1 MSIFSVLSYG
11 QFPEGFE
18 GATFPPTGWI
28 RFDNGI
34 GLAQQW
40 NSTSTLSLVHSGA
53 KAAYLQR
60 ENVTDGTTALDWLV
74 SPQVLVPAN
83 GQLRFYTKQL
93 LSGNFGSIYTI
104 RVSTVSQNTPTDFTT
119 VQTWTE
125 ANLNTVYNV
134 YEQKFVDLSAYAGQ
148 NIYIAFVMEN
158 DFGDFWLVDDIKVDP
173 ACQINTA
180 LTATPLATS
189 ATLSWTSPNPT
200 GPWEIEY
207 GPAGFVQGTGTTISV
222 TTNPYVLTGLSPLT
236 SYCYYVR
243 SLCDVD
249 NPSPWTATC
258 TNFQTT
264 ALPPV
269 CGGNFIDQGGPTG
282 NYPANSNITTTIWP
296 VTPGDVVTVFF
307 TSFNTE
313 ATWDA
318 LYVYDGPS
326 TASPLLASA
335 NGAGNVPGGLAGGY
349 WGTTIPGPFT
359 STHSTGA
366 LTFVFRSD
374 GIDQR
379 AGWTSNVTCGPPPP
393 CVQPTGLTVT
403 NITPD
408 SATFAWTDN
417 NTTPP
422 VGGWQIVVQPVGT
435 GYPTVASTII
445 TATTNPFTATNLP
458 PNTPL
463 EYYVLSNCGA
473 TDGVSF
479 WAGPRAFTTLFPGC
493 GSSTPASD
501 ICTTAP
507 PVCDLDGYCGNT
519 SGTYTDASWGALD
532 TAFCGSIENNSFL
545 TFQAASTSI
554 SMNVDVG
561 NCTNGSGIQ
570 FMIFTT
576 TACGSGAVNNL
587 GCYFQMN
594 PGLNALTFTGLT
606 PGQNYYLMIDG
617 FAGAVCDYAVTVT
630 TGGSTITDVQ
640 IAPVNP
646 TICLGETIALTA
658 SGGNGVYNWTGT
670 GLSATTGTTVNFVAT
685 TPGTYTIVTE
695 STDTNPICST
705 QNSIE
710 ITVLD
715 VLQPT
720 FSNPGQ
726 ICVGSPNIPL
736 SNTDSNGI
744 TGVWSVGGTP
754 VTQIDASVGG
764 IFTYTFTPDLPTF
777 QCSPIF
783 TMNVEIITSCTF
795 NAFATAVYID
805 NCETTNPGEF
815 FNITGSGA
823 DLIAPAANVYTNNDF
838 GTYVQNSGNLILKG
852 AELKSFKTA
861 TSNVCGANMFYRV
874 YEASA
879 TPGAF
884 TAIALPF
891 FDDCI
896 AGTFPTGGPCDP
908 GDQKWQ
914 NIAQAIDLTQN
925 APGDYIVEV
934 YFDILGDND
943 NPAQCDDTILVNSGG
958 NNFSANFS
966 IQSAITFTSQNEEC
980 GSSNA
985 FITVSGFNPGDI
997 YSVTYN
1003 DDTVPVGP
1011 ANFQANLSGE
1021 IIINGLNAGTYDNFN
1036 FVINGCSIFEATPIV
1051 ITNFSPSITQVTNN
1065 SPICFGNNAVFTI
1078 QGSPNFDVDYTI
1090 NGGLVQTASIDATG
1104 FATITVTLPAVGN
1117 VNLALL
1123 NIHNAVCNIVVSNT
1137 STVVVNPLPTATLL
1151 APSPFACIGS
1161 DAVFTVSGTPG
1172 ATVTYT
1178 VNGGS
1183 PLSVLLD
1190 ATGNATL
1197 NIVTSVDVQ
1206 VVLVNVTD
1214 GTTSCINTI
1223 SGQIANVAV
1232 VTVPVPTA
1240 TITQPTC
1247 AVQTAVVEVAS
1258 PLISQLNYPGNLFI
1272 SEVTD
1277 AQPGSL
1283 TYVEIY
1289 NGTGASVDLSAYKLK
1304 VYTTNPAVPATGC
1317 NMNLSGILAND
1328 DVVVIKLSNSA
1339 NEGGVVP
1346 DLTFVTCGAVNNND
1360 RIVLTTS
1367 GDVELDVWG
1376 TSDGTPFTPGT
1387 PSGVGYNY
1395 QRVAIGTTLPS
1406 INWDPADWVAT
1417 DWGNPTSTQGDYSN
1431 VGTYTLFVASYEY
1444 ILSDGTTLTTQ
1455 PTTTFSGVLPGNYTL
1470 VVHDTITNCDS
1481 QPYSFTINV
1490 PVFSNP
1496 VTTISY
1502 TTPVCNDNANL
1513 LPNTSAVGFTSGG
1526 TYSSTV
1532 GLVIDPVT
1540 GEIDV
1545 VNSTANT
1552 YTVTYSVAVDAAN
1565 CLNAGNSTFIVTI
1578 TPATPATFNSLSF
1591 CEGTTASL
1599 PTTSLEN
1606 FTGNW
1611 GGATIDTSTPGV
1623 FTFTFNPDAGQCA
1636 ASGTISVTITA
1647 APVAT
1652 FNVLTFC
1659 QGATGSLPTSSIEG
1673 FTGTWE
1679 LGGAAVST
1687 IDTSVSGNYTYDFIP
1702 STGQC
1707 ASVGTLS
1714 VVIDPKIAV
1723 TFDSVDACIG
1733 AQIAFPTMS
1742 IEGYQ
1747 LQGTWTPSSVNN
1759 TISGVTNYTFVPN
1772 DVCYDQGQFLVTLSA
1787 CTIPKGFSPN
1797 GDGNNDTWD
1806 LSAFDIRKVEV
1817 YNRYGLKVY
1826 SKTSYSDEW
1835 GGKADN
1841 GNDLPT
1847 GTYYF
1852 MIEFNDR
1859 PSETGWVYINRG
1871 E

>member
-1 MSIFSVLSYG
+1 MKKLLLFFMSIFSVLSYG

-18 GATFPPTGWI
+18 GPTFPPTGWI

-40 NSTSTLSLVHSGA
+40 NETTNASLVHSGA
-53 KAAYLQR
+53 KAAFLNR

-74 SPQVLVPAN
+74 APQVLVPAN
-83 GQLRFYTKQL
+83 GQLRFYTRKTQN
-93 LSGNFGSIYTI
+93 GNFGSIYTI
-104 RVSTVSQNTPTDFTT
+104 RVSTASQNISTDFVT

-125 ANLNTVYNV
+125 ADLVTTYNV
-134 YEQKFVDLSAYAGQ
+134 YEQKFVNLSAYAGQ
-148 NIYIAFVMEN
+148 NIHIAFVMEN
-158 DFGDFWLVDDIKVDP
+158 DNGDRWLVDDVKVDP

-180 LTATPLATS
+180 PTAVALSTS

-207 GPAGFVQGTGTTISV
+207 GPVGFVQGTGTTISV

-269 CGGNFIDQGGPTG
+269 CGGNFVDSGGVAG
-282 NYPANSNITTTIWP
+282 NYANNENITTTITP
-296 VTPGDVVTVFF
+296 VTAGDVVTVFF

-313 ATWDA
+313 ANWDA

-326 TASPLLASA
+326 TASPLIASA

-359 STHSTGA
+359 STHPTGA

-374 GIDQR
+374 SSGVR
-379 AGWTSNVTCGPPPP
+379 AGWTSNVTCAPPPP

-403 NITPD
+403 NVTPD
-408 SATFAWTDN
+408 SATLSWTDN

-422 VGGWQIVVQPVGT
+422 VGGWQIVIQPAGT
-435 GYPTVASTII
+435 GYPTAGSTII
-445 TATTNPFTATNLP
+445 NAPTNPFTATNLP

-463 EYYVLSNCGA
+463 EYYVLANCGA

-479 WAGPRAFTTLFPGC
+479 WAGPRSFTTLFPGC

-576 TACGSGAVNNL
+576 TACGSGAVTDL
-587 GCYFQMN
+587 GCYFNMA
-594 PGLNALTFTGLT
+594 PGLNALTFTGLV

-736 SNTDSNGI
+736 SNTDSNGV
-744 TGVWSVGGTP
+744 TGVWSVGGNP
-754 VTQIDASVGG
+754 VTEIDASVGG
-764 IFTYTFTPDLPTF
+764 IFTYTFTPDLPAF

-783 TMNVEIITSCTF
+783 TMDIEIITSCTF

-805 NCETTNPGEF
+805 NCETTDPGEF

-823 DLIAPAANVYTNNDF
+823 DLIAPATNVYTNNDF

-874 YEASA
+874 YLASA

-884 TAIALPF
+884 NTLALPF
-891 FDDCI
+891 YDDCVG
-896 AGTFPTGGPCDP
+896 ATFPTGGPCDL
-908 GDQKWQ
+908 GDQKWR

-943 NPAQCDDTILVNSGG
+943 SPSQCDDTILVNNAG
-958 NNFSANFS
+958 NNFIANFS

-1003 DDTVPVGP
+1003 DDTVAVGP
-1011 ANFQANLSGE
+1011 ANFQANLTGN

-1065 SPICFGNNAVFTI
+1065 SPICFGNNATFTI
-1078 QGSPNFDVDYTI
+1078 EGTPNFDVDYTI
-1090 NGGLVQTASIDATG
+1090 NGGAIQTASIDATG
-1104 FATITVTLPAVGN
+1104 FATVTVTLPAVGN
-1117 VNLALL
+1117 VDLALL
-1123 NIHNAVCNIVVSNT
+1123 NIHNSVCNIVVTNT
-1137 STVVVNPLPTATLL
+1137 STVIVNPLPTATLS

-1161 DAVFTVSGTPG
+1161 DAVFTVTGTPN

-1178 VNGGS
+1178 INGG
-1183 PLSVLLD
+1183 LAQSVLLD
-1190 ATGNATL
+1190 GTGNATL
-1197 NIVTSVDVQ
+1197 NIPSTVDVQ
-1206 VVLVNVTD
+1206 IILLDVTD
-1214 GTTSCINTI
+1214 GTTACANTI
-1223 SGQIANVAV
+1223 SGQISNVAV

-1240 TITQPTC
+1240 NLTQPTC
-1247 AVQTAVVEVAS
+1247 AVQTGVVEVTS

-1289 NGTGASVDLSAYKLK
+1289 NGTGASIDLSGYRLK
-1304 VYTTNPAVPATGC
+1304 VYTNGNTNPAAGC
-1317 NMNLSGILAND
+1317 NLNLSGILAND

-1339 NEGGVVP
+1339 NEGGVTP
-1346 DLTFVTCGAVNNND
+1346 DLTFTTCGAVNNND
-1360 RIVLTTS
+1360 KIALTTNT
-1367 GDVELDVWG
+1367 DVEIDVWG
-1376 TSDGTPFTPGT
+1376 TSDGTPFTP
-1387 PSGVGYNY
+1387 SNGVGYNY

-1417 DWGNPTSTQGDYSN
+1417 DWGSPTSTQGDYSN
-1431 VGTYTLFVASYEY
+1431 VGIYTLFVASYEY
-1444 ILSDGTTLTTQ
+1444 ILSDGTTSTTQ
-1455 PTTTFSGVLPGNYTL
+1455 PTTTFSGVMPGNYTL

-1481 QPYSFTINV
+1481 QPYSFTIVAPIFN
-1490 PVFSNP
+1490 NP

-1502 TTPVCNDNANL
+1502 STPVCNDNANL
-1513 LPNTSAVGFTSGG
+1513 LPDTSASGFTSGG
-1526 TYSSTV
+1526 TYSSTA
-1532 GLVIDPVT
+1532 GLTIDPVT

-1545 VNSTANT
+1545 MGSTPNT
-1552 YTVTYSVAVDAAN
+1552 YAVTYSVALDAAN
-1565 CLNAGNSTFIVTI
+1565 CLNAGSFTFNVTI
-1578 TPATPATFNSLSF
+1578 TPSTTSTFNAITL
-1591 CEGTTASL
+1591 CEGDV
-1599 PTTSLEN
+1599 N
-1606 FTGNW
+1606 
-1611 GGATIDTSTPGV
+1611 
-1623 FTFTFNPDAGQCA
+1623 
-1636 ASGTISVTITA
+1636 
-1647 APVAT
+1647 
-1652 FNVLTFC
+1652 NV
-1659 QGATGSLPTSSIEG
+1659 LPTSSVEG

-1679 LGGAAVST
+1679 LGGLPVST
-1687 IDTSVSGNYTYDFIP
+1687 IDTSVAGNYTYDFVP
-1702 STGQC
+1702 TSGQC
-1707 ASVGTLS
+1707 ASASALS
-1714 VVIDPKIAV
+1714 VIIDAKIVV
-1723 TFDSVDACIG
+1723 TFSSVEGCIG
-1733 AQIAFPTMS
+1733 SQIDFPTMS
-1742 IEGYQ
+1742 VEGYE
-1747 LQGTWTPSSVNN
+1747 LQGTWTPAVINN
-1759 TISGVTNYTFVPN
+1759 TVAGATTYTFVPN
-1772 DVCYDQGQFLVTLSA
+1772 DICYDQGQFSVTLNA

-1797 GDGNNDTWD
+1797 GDGNNDTWN
-1806 LSAFDIRKVEV
+1806 LSAFDIKKVEV
-1817 YNRYGLKVY
+1817 FNRYGLKVY
-1826 SKTSYSDEW
+1826 SKTSYTDEW
-1835 GGKADN
+1835 SGKADN
-1841 GNDLPT
+1841 GNELPT

>member
-1 MSIFSVLSYG
+1 MKKLLLFFMSIFSVLSYG

-40 NSTSTLSLVHSGA
+40 NETTNLSLVHSGA
-53 KAAYLQR
+53 KAAFLNR

-74 SPQVLVPAN
+74 APQVLVPAN
-83 GQLRFYTKQL
+83 GQLRFYTKKTQN
-93 LSGNFGSIYTI
+93 GNFGSIYTI
-104 RVSTVSQNTPTDFTT
+104 RVSTASQNISTDFVT

-125 ANLNTVYNV
+125 ADLVTTFNV
-134 YEQKFVDLSAYAGQ
+134 YEQKFVNLSAYAGQ
-148 NIYIAFVMEN
+148 NIHIAFVMEN
-158 DFGDFWLVDDIKVDP
+158 DNGDRWLVDDVKVDP

-180 LTATPLATS
+180 PSATTLATS
-189 ATLSWTSPNPT
+189 ATLSWTSPNST

-236 SYCYYVR
+236 SYCFYVR

-249 NPSPWTATC
+249 NPSPWTAVC

-269 CGGNFIDQGGPTG
+269 CGGNFIDAGGPTG
-282 NYPANSNITTTIWP
+282 DYAASSNITTTICP
-296 VTPGDVVTVFF
+296 DTPGDVVTVFF

-326 TASPLLASA
+326 TASPMIASA
-335 NGAGNVPGGLAGGY
+335 NGGGNVPGGLPGGY

-359 STHSTGA
+359 STHPGGC
-366 LTFVFRSD
+366 LTFVFISD
-374 GIDQR
+374 TSVQNP
-379 AGWTSNVTCGPPPP
+379 GWTSNVSCGPPPA

-408 SATFAWTDN
+408 SATLSWTDN

-422 VGGWQIVVQPVGT
+422 VGGWQIVIQPVGT
-435 GYPTVASTII
+435 GYPTGASII
-445 TATTNPFTATNLP
+445 INAPTNPFTATNLP

-576 TACGSGAVNNL
+576 TACGSGAVTDL
-587 GCYFQMN
+587 GCYFNMA
-594 PGLNALTFTGLT
+594 PGLNALTFTGLV

-658 SGGNGVYNWTGT
+658 SGGNGIYNWTGT
-670 GLSATTGTTVNFVAT
+670 GLSTTTGTTVNFVAT
-685 TPGTYTIVTE
+685 TPGTYTIVAE
-695 STDTNPICST
+695 STDPNPICSI
-705 QNSIE
+705 QNSIV

-744 TGVWSVGGTP
+744 TGVWSVGGNP
-754 VTQIDASVGG
+754 VTEIDASVGG

-861 TSNVCGANMFYRV
+861 TSNVCGANMYYRV
-874 YEASA
+874 YLASA

-884 TAIALPF
+884 NAIALPF
-891 FDDCI
+891 YDDCI

-997 YSVTYN
+997 YSLTYN

-1011 ANFQANLSGE
+1011 ANFQANLSGQ

-1036 FVINGCSIFEATPIV
+1036 FVINGCSIFEAAPIV

-1090 NGGLVQTASIDATG
+1090 NGGTVQTVSIDGTG
-1104 FATITVTLPAVGN
+1104 FATVTVTSPAVGN

-1197 NIVTSVDVQ
+1197 NVVTTVDVQ

-1214 GTTSCINTI
+1214 GTTSCVNTI

-1240 TITQPTC
+1240 NITQPTC
-1247 AVQTAVVEVAS
+1247 AVQTAVVEVTS

-1289 NGTGASVDLSAYKLK
+1289 NGTGASVDLSGYRLK
-1304 VYTTNPAVPATGC
+1304 VYTNGNAAAVC
-1317 NMNLSGILAND
+1317 NLNLSGILAND
-1328 DVVVIKLSNSA
+1328 DVVVIKLSSSA
-1339 NEGGVVP
+1339 NEGGVTP
-1346 DLTFVTCGAVNNND
+1346 DLTFTTCAGVNNND
-1360 RIVLTTS
+1360 KIALATS
-1367 GDVELDVWG
+1367 ADVELDVWG
-1376 TSDGTPFTPGT
+1376 TSDGTPFTPA
-1387 PSGVGYNY
+1387 SGVGYNY

-1417 DWGNPTSTQGDYSN
+1417 DWGNPTSTQGNYSN
-1431 VGTYTLFVASYEY
+1431 VGIYTLFVASYEY
-1444 ILSDGTTLTTQ
+1444 ILSDGTTSTTQ
-1455 PTTTFSGVLPGNYTL
+1455 STTTFSGVLPGNYTL

-1481 QPYSFTINV
+1481 QPYSFTIDAPIFN
-1490 PVFSNP
+1490 NP
-1496 VTTISY
+1496 VTTINY
-1502 TTPVCNDNANL
+1502 TTPVCNDNVNL
-1513 LPNTSAVGFTSGG
+1513 LPDTSAAGFTNGG
-1526 TYSSTV
+1526 TYSSTA
-1532 GLVIDPVT
+1532 GLVINSVT

-1565 CLNAGNSTFIVTI
+1565 CLNAGSSTFNIII
-1578 TPATPATFNSLSF
+1578 TPNTLSTFN
-1591 CEGTTASL
+1591 A
-1599 PTTSLEN
+1599 
-1606 FTGNW
+1606 
-1611 GGATIDTSTPGV
+1611 
-1623 FTFTFNPDAGQCA
+1623 
-1636 ASGTISVTITA
+1636 
-1647 APVAT
+1647 
-1652 FNVLTFC
+1652 LTFC

-1679 LGGAAVST
+1679 LGGVAVST

-1702 STGQC
+1702 TAGQC
-1707 ASVGTLS
+1707 ASAGTLS
-1714 VVIDPKIAV
+1714 VVIDPKIVV

-1759 TISGVTNYTFVPN
+1759 TISGATTYTFVPN

-1797 GDGNNDTWD
+1797 GDSNNDTWD

-1826 SKTSYSDEW
+1826 SKTSYTDEW

-1841 GNDLPT
+1841 GNELPT